1 MTKVIFRKAVMVL
14 VMYGKIT
21 QPKVFEVQEIK
32 VTLGLV
38 HLQIFSFEYLDIQ
51 KKLRQWQ

>member
-1 MTKVIFRKAVMVL
+1 M
-14 VMYGKIT
+14 VMYSKIT
-21 QPKVFEVQEIK
+21 QPKVVEIQEIK

-38 HLQIFSFEYLDIQ
+38 HLQNFSFEYLDIQ

>member
-1 MTKVIFRKAVMVL
+1 MVL